1 MVAAVAGRV
10 GKAGRGRDELPA
22 GDDKDFST
30 RDKA

>member
-22 GDDKDFST
+22 GDDKDFLALS
-30 RDKA
+30 